1 MSVYRIIM
9 IALLALAP
17 MPQQAALQDSLASIH
32 GVVVDAAT
40 GEPVVGAAVEL
51 TGIQRNNVLSVY
63 DITDKNGRFA
73 IPDVQPGS
81 EYQLTATDPGEYL
94 AGAYGQPNPH
104 ERWKPLTVT
113 AGQKLEVRLILTPVG
128 KITGKV
134 VDANNRPLRRAT
146 VTVLRATY
154 DSNSDQ
160 RGVRVLQQAGD
171 TTNTGDDGRYF
182 VGGLGTGQYYIRVNV
197 LNSGDNPRY
206 FENPTVSDALT
217 DLRNDPTGFPTT
229 YYPAAMDL
237 LTAKPVDLL
246 NGGKV
251 EQIDIR
257 VTSVR
262 THRVRG
268 TVAFEGEGQHPSVKN
283 VILVPRSAGT
293 RSSFT
298 RIIKQPKDTF
308 EFRGVI
314 PGPYYLI
321 AIAGD
326 ERSQFFGRQLVEVG
340 DANIEKLNVTLRR
353 GVDISGTIRFAD
365 WPGGVPPDYSQL
377 AIRLVPN
384 NRNPIDVSHSGT
396 MYTANL
402 LTVVPTSS
410 GAFTM
415 RNIAPGDYR
424 ISLALNPGLP
434 ATAKVPIDLKT
445 AYLKSAQLQSADIL
459 TAGFKIDGPVTDS
472 MQVVIATNS
481 GSIFGR
487 VLGDDKQP
495 IVPARA
501 MIVPDPARRSRFDLF
516 SPIAVT
522 PTGRFRLDGIP
533 PGDYKVFAWA
543 HVEEGSWFDPE
554 FMRVYENHGVPI
566 HIDEAGTYPVEIPL
580 SH

>member
-1 MSVYRIIM
+1 
-9 IALLALAP
+9 
-17 MPQQAALQDSLASIH
+17 
-32 GVVVDAAT
+32 
-40 GEPVVGAAVEL
+40 
-51 TGIQRNNVLSVY
+51 
-63 DITDKNGRFA
+63 
-73 IPDVQPGS
+73 
-81 EYQLTATDPGEYL
+81 
-94 AGAYGQPNPH
+94 
-104 ERWKPLTVT
+104 
-113 AGQKLEVRLILTPVG
+113 
-128 KITGKV
+128 
-134 VDANNRPLRRAT
+134 
-146 VTVLRATY
+146 
-154 DSNSDQ
+154 
-160 RGVRVLQQAGD
+160 VLQQAGD

-206 FENPTVSDALT
+206 FENPTVLDALA
-217 DLRNDPTGFPTT
+217 DMRNDPSGFPTT
-229 YYPAAMDL
+229 YYPATMDL
-237 LTAKPVDLL
+237 LEAKPVDLL

-257 VTSVR
+257 VPSVR

-268 TVAFEGEGQHPSVKN
+268 TIAFEGEGPHPAVKN

-365 WPGGVPPDYSQL
+365 WPGGVAPDYSQL
-377 AIRLVPN
+377 AIKLVPN

-424 ISLALNPGLP
+424 ISLALNSGLP

-459 TAGFKIDGPVTDS
+459 TAGFKMDGPVADS

-522 PTGRFRLDGIP
+522 PTGRFTLDGIP

-543 HVEEGSWFDPE
+543 HVEEGAWFDPE

-566 HIDEAGTYPVEIPL
+566 HIDESGTYPVEIPL